1 MAGPLVPILIGAAT
15 IARLASPRIASLL
28 TKRGLAKSAPK
39 DAKVSSGKALSKKAD
54 LPRKIQNELVVK
66 RNVKKTK
73 NETMDDFLDNIG
85 KHKGSS
91 PAVNRARIKREQKK
105 EEAAEAAKKAAKR
118 DKPKTERQA
127 DPHTSSQQRRQQKL
141 DADEEFQKFLSE
153 ADDKIAQ
160 QSRVTRSP
168 SSDTATKG
176 MRLPRKGED
185 YSLKKSGGK
194 VYARGSRK
202 ANYGG

>member
-1 MAGPLVPILIGAAT
+1 MIPIILAGAT
-15 IARLASPRIASLL
+15 AARLAAPRIAKLL
-28 TKRGLAKSAPK
+28 TKRGLARNAPK
-39 DAKVSSGKALSKKAD
+39 DAKVSSSKPLEKQAD

-66 RNVKKTK
+66 RNLRKTK

-105 EEAAEAAKKAAKR
+105 EEAAEAAKKAAQR

-185 YSLKKSGGK
+185 YLLKKSGGK
-194 VYARGSRK
+194 VYSRGSRK
-202 ANYGG
+202 AKYNV